1 MAALLIES
9 FDHYVSAAELTQ
21 GGFTSAGTPTFSAGR
36 YTRGYRVELPTA
48 TEDLTFVVAA
58 TTTFYFGASIYIG
71 SLAAGDTIVSF
82 DDSATEQLSIRVTSL
97 GRIYVSRAG
106 TTLKVGTGAES
117 VLQAQTHNYIEF
129 TGVINDSTGSFTLRV
144 NEAIVATDSNVDTKN
159 TASTTFDTLK
169 LHGSANL
176 LPSFDDLYLNDATG
190 GSPYNGFLGEHELIT
205 LRPNGDG
212 YQNDWTPVGAGSTNS
227 DRVDDNPGNDG
238 DTTYVNAV
246 AINDIDSW
254 TYENCPITADNILS
268 VQLKA
273 AAKSQ
278 DAADFRQKIR
288 SVATDEDGTTHAFTT
303 SYAYYRYQSL
313 TDPNTAAAWTNAGW
327 TAAEAGVEYLG

>member
-9 FDHYVSAAELTQ
+9 FDHYISAAELTQ
-21 GGFTSAGTPTFSAGR
+21 GGFTSAGTPTFQTGR
-36 YTRGYRVELPTA
+36 YSRGYRVTLPSA
-48 TEDLTFVVAA
+48 SEDLSYTVAA
-58 TTTFYFGASIYIG
+58 TTTFFFGASVYLG
-71 SLAAGDTIVSF
+71 ALDDGDTLVSF
-82 DDSATEQLSIRVTSL
+82 DDSATEQLSIRVSPL

-117 VLQAQTHNYIEF
+117 ILQPFAHNYIEF
-129 TGVINDSTGSFTLRV
+129 TGVINDTTGSFTLKV
-144 NEAIVATDSNVDTKN
+144 NEVTVATDSNVDTKN

-169 LHGSANL
+169 LHGSADL
-176 LPSFDDLYLNDATG
+176 LPSFDDLYLNDSTAAA
-190 GSPYNGFLGEHELIT
+190 PYNTFLGEHELIT

-212 YQNDWTPVGAGSTNS
+212 YQNDWSPVGAGSTNA

-246 AINDIDSW
+246 TVNDIDSW
-254 TYENCPITADNILS
+254 TYENLPITADNILS

-278 DAADFRQKIR
+278 EAADFRQKIR
-288 SVATDEDGTTHAFTT
+288 SVATDENGSTHAFTT

-327 TAAEAGVEYLG
+327 NAAEAGVEYLG